1 MRTLWPQRPPVVRL
15 VLFDIDGTL
24 IRTGGA
30 GVRAFGRTA
39 DILFGIQGASERMN
53 FHGRTDVALVRELFR
68 AHGIPDTFANVRH
81 FLDTY
86 VFLLDHQLEQDRGAT
101 LPGVHRLLAGLRQ
114 LSDPPAIGLLTGNI
128 RLGAEIKLR
137 AHALWE
143 EFILGGFA
151 DDHESRNEIAR
162 VARIRGGQHL
172 GRELDGDEI
181 VVIGDTPLDVE
192 CARAIGA
199 RCLAVATGGFT
210 ADQLR
215 SHRPRWTVADLETVE
230 ATELCA

>member
-1 MRTLWPQRPPVVRL
+1 MVRL

-39 DILFGIQGASERMN
+39 ELLFGQAGAAERMT
-53 FHGRTDVALVRELFR
+53 FHGRTDTGLVREFFR
-68 AHGIPDTFANVRH
+68 KHGIQDSLENVRH

-86 VFLLDHQLEQDRGAT
+86 VFLLDHLLEQHSGET
-101 LPGVHRLLAGLRQ
+101 LPGVHQFIAELRRLPQ
-114 LSDPPAIGLLTGNI
+114 PPTIGLLTGNI

-137 AHALWE
+137 AHGLWE
-143 EFILGGFA
+143 EFVLGGFA
-151 DDHESRNEIAR
+151 DDHDSRNEIAR
-162 VARIRGGQHL
+162 VARDRGSQFI

-181 VVIGDTPLDVE
+181 GVIGDTPLDVE

-199 RCLAVATGGFT
+199 RCLAVATGAF
-210 ADQLR
+210 
-215 SHRPRWTVADLETVE
+215 TVAELDLHGPQW
-230 ATELCA
+230 ATTDLTLLHPREVCD

>member
-1 MRTLWPQRPPVVRL
+1 MVRL

-24 IRTGGA
+24 ILTGGA

-39 DILFGIQGASERMN
+39 ELLFGVQGASERMS
-53 FHGRTDVALVRELFR
+53 FHGRTDVALVREFFR
-68 AHGIPDTFANVRH
+68 NHGIADTPKQVRH

-86 VFLLDHQLEQDRGAT
+86 VFLLDHHLERDAGET
-101 LPGVHRLLAGLRQ
+101 LPGVHRLLRDLRR
-114 LSDPPAIGLLTGNI
+114 LHEPPTIGLLTGNI

-137 AHALWE
+137 AHSLWE
-143 EFILGGFA
+143 EFELGGFA
-151 DDHESRNEIAR
+151 DDHESRNEIAKAAR
-162 VARIRGGQHL
+162 VRGGRHL
-172 GRELDGDEI
+172 GRELSGEEI

-192 CARAIGA
+192 CARAIDA

-215 SHRPRWTVADLETVE
+215 SHSPRWTLPNLSDVDA
-230 ATELCA
+230 AALCA